1 MRSPKDPRHI
11 ARILAVMDL
20 YNLYFDKD
28 NSGLE
33 KLNSDE
39 LEVGNFSPKIRESI
53 VAGVKENLEKID
65 SIINDHSDPVKT
77 SDLDL
82 VLLQIIRSAIFE
94 GFIAK
99 SIPPRVAVDEA
110 IELTRD
116 FGMDTAAK
124 KAGGILG
131 KVFDAFAKELEPE
144 KPSK

>member
-20 YNLYFDKD
+20 YNFYFDKD
-28 NSGLE
+28 NAGFE

-39 LEVGNFSPKIRESI
+39 LEVGNFSPKIREAI
-53 VAGVKENLEKID
+53 VEGVKANTEEID
-65 SIINDHSDPVKT
+65 IIINDHSDPMKT

-82 VLLQIIRSAIFE
+82 VLLQIIRAAVYE

-99 SIPPRVAVDEA
+99 TIPPRVSVDEA

-116 FGMDTAAK
+116 FGMDTSAK

-131 KVFDAFAKELEPE
+131 KIFDAFAKEIDTE
-144 KPSK
+144 K